1 MAPPTSPPTTKAQP
15 KVQPKPKEEEPPKP
29 RTLSDMS
36 DLIDQATFEQ
46 ILEMDEEGEHD
57 FSQGIVYGFFD
68 QAESTFEKMEEALKD
83 KKLDELS
90 SLGHFLK
97 GSSATIGLTKVKDA
111 CEKIQHYG
119 AGKDESGTTDEPDDG
134 VSLEKIGKTLETAK
148 KDYKEVEAF
157 LREYFG
163 DAEPPSSPSS

>member
-1 MAPPTSPPTTKAQP
+1 MASSTTTTKT
-15 KVQPKPKEEEPPKP
+15 KEETPKP
-29 RTLSDMS
+29 RTLADMS
-36 DLIDQATFEQ
+36 ESIDQATFEQ

-57 FSQGIVYGFFD
+57 FSKGIVYGFFD
-68 QAESTFEKMEEALKD
+68 QAESTFEKMETALKE
-83 KKLDELS
+83 KKLSELS

-119 AGKDESGTTDEPDDG
+119 AGKDESGTNDEPDEK

-157 LREYFG
+157 FREYFG
-163 DAEPPSSPSS
+163 DEETPDSPKDS